1 MTVAFCRWGARFVL
15 CFFATLPLP
24 ALAQSES
31 PLRDYVGQ
39 WMLSRQTCD
48 AMRAGRI
55 DTTGDEPVASIGWDG
70 IVFAFGNSAN
80 VCRLRSARSVQG
92 RLEGRF
98 ACVDEQNQAENITLT
113 LALQGRRLALRK
125 IAPERGGPETWWFC
139 SPLDPGYSVVSGN
152 VTSAPSAQARA
163 APGAGIEQ
171 RALAALADE
180 LREAEQF
187 GGQRPR
193 TRITT
198 IDLNGDGQLDA
209 LVTIFSGYYGAR
221 GCSTEIIELR
231 AEGARRLGGTIACEL
246 RASGRGPTG
255 WLDLTGGGSKIW
267 RYDGT
272 TYR

>member
-1 MTVAFCRWGARFVL
+1 MTVAFCRWVARLAL
-15 CFFATLPLP
+15 CFSATLSLP
-24 ALAQSES
+24 ALAQSET
-31 PLRDYVGQ
+31 PLRDFVGQ

-48 AMRAGRI
+48 ALRAGRI
-55 DTTGDEPVASIGWDG
+55 DTTGDEPVASIGRDG

-80 VCRLRSARSVQG
+80 VCRLQSARSAQG
-92 RLEGRF
+92 RLEARF

-113 LALQGRRLALRK
+113 LALKGRRLALRK
-125 IAPERGGPETWWFC
+125 IAPERGAPETWWFC
-139 SPLDPGYSVVSGN
+139 SPLDPSYSVVSGN
-152 VTSAPSAQARA
+152 APSAPSAQARA
-163 APGAGIEQ
+163 APGAGVEQ

-193 TRITT
+193 TRVTA
-198 IDLNGDGQLDA
+198 IDLNGDGRPDA
-209 LVTIFSGYYGAR
+209 LVTIFSGFYGAR

-231 AEGARRLGGTIACEL
+231 AEGARRLGSAISCEL

-267 RYDGT
+267 RYDGA

>member
-1 MTVAFCRWGARFVL
+1 
-15 CFFATLPLP
+15 
-24 ALAQSES
+24 
-31 PLRDYVGQ
+31 
-39 WMLSRQTCD
+39 MLSRQTCD

-231 AEGARRLGGTIACEL
+231 AEGARRLGGAIACEL
-246 RASGRGPTG
+246 RAAGRGPTG
-255 WLDLTGGGSKIW
+255 WLDLTTAGGRGIW